1 MVTKEDVDKAEAA
14 AEAVE
19 ADAALAAVEA
29 NAALA
34 AATDAALAAYAAYAK
49 AKGKAET
56 AVDDAWDRYWELREE
71 FEKSVKLPLDNY
83 SRDAI
88 I

>member
-1 MVTKEDVDKAEAA
+1 MVTKEDVEKAEAE

-49 AKGKAET
+49 AKGKAEAT
-56 AVDDAWDRYWELREE
+56 VDAAWHRYDELREE
-71 FEKSVKLPLDNY
+71 FENGN
-83 SRDAI
+83 
-88 I
+88 